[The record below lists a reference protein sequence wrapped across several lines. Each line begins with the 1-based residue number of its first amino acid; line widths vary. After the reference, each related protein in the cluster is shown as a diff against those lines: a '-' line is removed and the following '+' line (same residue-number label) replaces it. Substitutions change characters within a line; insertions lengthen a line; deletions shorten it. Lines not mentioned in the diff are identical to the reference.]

1 MSLKPE
7 FKSDPMYMLLRE
19 GNIDEFNKRKA
30 QGESFDL
37 TNCDLKALDLRGID
51 ANGVDFTNTYFRLA
65 DLRGIDFSSSRLD
78 GASINETRI
87 AGCLFPK
94 ELDAQ
99 EIYLSLTCGTRMRYR
114 AIRK

>member
-1 MSLKPE
+1 MSHKPE

-19 GNIDEFNKRKA
+19 SNIDEFNKRKA

-51 ANGVDFTNTYFRLA
+51 ASGVDFSNTYFRLA
-65 DLRGIDFSSSRLD
+65 DLRGIDFSSSNLE

-87 AGCLFPK
+87 GGCLFPK
-94 ELDAQ
+94 GLDAQ
-99 EIYLSLTCGTRMRYR
+99 EILLSLNYGTRMRYR
-114 AIRK
+114 ARRK